1 MSRDITKACFLLQE
15 FWPKLALW
23 YANKYPG
30 QTLII
35 THVDRTPVE
44 QLKLFC
50 QGRMP
55 GYDGPIV
62 TNLDGFV
69 HMSKHNAVPSKAIDV
84 AIIVAGKPDWST
96 VKAMNLATAVAD
108 LGYKGRV
115 VWGGSFSFLDFYHYE
130 VV

>member
-44 QLKLFC
+44 QLKLFI
-50 QGRMP
+50 QGRLPEKP
-55 GYDGPIV
+55 GQIV
-62 TNLDGFV
+62 TFKDGFINR
-69 HMSKHNAVPSKAIDV
+69 SKHNSIPSRAFDV
-84 AIIVAGKPDWST
+84 AIVINGKATWST
-96 VKAMNLATAVAD
+96 TIAQNLATAVHELAYD
-108 LGYKGRV
+108 GRV